1 MIGVK
6 IMNKKIEKFLFKLFI
21 LMVLVLLLIG
31 LFIVLI
37 FYYIEGLGMIENLK
51 EFVIVDGKK
60 DM

>member
-1 MIGVK
+1 
-6 IMNKKIEKFLFKLFI
+6 MNKKIEKFLFKLFI